1 MAELSLSLAPFT
13 SQPPKMPFKILHSP
27 SSSITPQIHN
37 HKFLNPLSHSC
48 PSFPFTPTIRFPSS
62 SSPSS
67 VVVCSPITRRFAVPH
82 EDHER
87 EVSNLEIEDQID
99 DGVQGNEQL
108 LGTGIDE
115 LGSIGL
121 LNQMKEIVTFTG
133 PAIGLWICGPLM
145 SLIDTAVI
153 GQGSA
158 IELAAL
164 GPATVL
170 CDYTSYVFMFLSIA
184 TSNMVATAL
193 AKQDKN
199 EVQHHISV
207 LLFVGLMSGFLM
219 LLVTKLLGL
228 VALTGKKLLHH
239 CLVK

>member
-1 MAELSLSLAPFT
+1 MLDLTVCLFNPKFIILRNDRPKIMHVASLHLRSSSLLTHYTPMAELSLSLASFT
-13 SQPPKMPFKILHSP
+13 SQLPKMPFKILHSP

-37 HKFLNPLSHSC
+37 HKFLNPLSHSR

-67 VVVCSPITRRFAVPH
+67 IVVCSPITRRFAVPH
-82 EDHER
+82 DDHER

-115 LGSIGL
+115 LGSQGL

-164 GPATVL
+164 GILVNFFYF
-170 CDYTSYVFMFLSIA
+170 C
-184 TSNMVATAL
+184 
-193 AKQDKN
+193 
-199 EVQHHISV
+199 
-207 LLFVGLMSGFLM
+207 LFVI
-219 LLVTKLLGL
+219 LLKSNKLID
-228 VALTGKKLLHH
+228 
-239 CLVK
+239 